1 MARVEAPSATK
12 FTAFSRRR
20 RRSIGA
26 GLLVLAATLIGLGV
40 IVSNDHSPAHLCTLQ
55 LAFVTVEGRTIAL
68 EDQGKPG
75 RDGCDITVG
84 FGVSARSDPAPVLG
98 YDCRIRD
105 SERHVVGKYP
115 PNRRDGTCG
124 QAEPS

>member
-1 MARVEAPSATK
+1 MARVETPSATARLVRK
-12 FTAFSRRR
+12 R

-26 GLLVLAATLIGLGV
+26 GLVVLAVALTGLT
-40 IVSNDHSPAHLCTLQ
+40 IAKSYNHSPVHLCTAN
-55 LAFVTVEGRTIAL
+55 LATVTVDGRTVAL
-68 EDQGKPG
+68 EDQGTPG

-84 FGVSARSDPAPVLG
+84 SGVWARRDAAPVLG

-105 SERHVVGKYP
+105 GERHVVGTFP

>member
-1 MARVEAPSATK
+1 MARVEAPSATAR
-12 FTAFSRRR
+12 FVRRR

-26 GLLVLAATLIGLGV
+26 GLVALVVALSGLS
-40 IVSNDHSPAHLCTLQ
+40 IAKSYDHGPVHLCAAG

-68 EDQGKPG
+68 EDQGTPG

-84 FGVSARSDPAPVLG
+84 SGVWARRDAAPVLG

-105 SERHVVGKYP
+105 GERHVIGTYP

-124 QAEPS
+124 QAEPL